1 MEKARAFLI
10 TGSVG
15 LIITCLTLLVLLLLA
30 GCNAARHQG
39 RIETFDPN
47 GVLINYSK
55 VTFDKEMMMEV
66 TDGDRIVKAD
76 SRKVGE
82 GWLAGILKIITL
94 GLIVK

>member
-1 MEKARAFLI
+1 MKKNLLI
-10 TGSVG
+10 
-15 LIITCLTLLVLLLLA
+15 LVLLLLS
-30 GCNAARHQG
+30 GCVVTKHSG
-39 RIETFDPN
+39 KIETFDPN

-66 TDGDRIVKAD
+66 TDGDRTVKAD

-94 GLIVK
+94 GAIIK